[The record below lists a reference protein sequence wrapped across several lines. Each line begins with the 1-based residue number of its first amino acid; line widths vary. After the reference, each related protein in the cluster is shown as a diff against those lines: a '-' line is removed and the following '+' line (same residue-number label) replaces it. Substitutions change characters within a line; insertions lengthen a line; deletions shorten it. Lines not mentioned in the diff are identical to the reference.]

1 MTYYNNAVITKREL
15 LVRLLQLL
23 NNDALLDQ
31 IDRIPLEMRPRTNSP
46 IRCCVH
52 KDRAVIK
59 YKIMALLG
67 FNIADEVDELSPLR
81 SYAEQAI
88 KGYTQNGNFLTVVD
102 EACSS
107 CVQVNYTVSNLCQG
121 CEGRPC
127 QVNCPKDAIMVIN
140 GKATIDHQKCV
151 NCGICQKA
159 CPFHAIAYLP
169 VPCEES
175 CPVKAIRKNSD
186 GIEEI
191 NFESCIHC
199 GKCMMA
205 CPFGAI
211 SEKSQILNLF
221 YNITYKNEKIV
232 AMVAPAI
239 LSQFKADAAQILN
252 GIKAA
257 GFDEVMEV
265 AEGAN
270 LTTQH
275 ETHELLERLK
285 DGAPFMTTSCCPSYV
300 QFAEKHV
307 PALQPYI
314 SHTPSPMAYTAA
326 MARERFP
333 KHKVVFI
340 GPCLAKRTEAYKNPN
355 IDYVIT
361 TEELGA
367 LFTALKIDVSG
378 MTNEA
383 AIPADL
389 KPESRAYAAAGGV
402 TRAIQSQLD
411 AKAPMQSMLINGIDK
426 KNIRLLKSLPGKKTE
441 TPAFYEVMAC
451 EGGCINGPVNI
462 APLRISEK
470 KIREAVMELES
481 QTVAVAE

>member
-15 LVRLLQLL
+15 LVRLIQLL
-23 NNDALLDQ
+23 DNNQLLDK
-31 IDRIPLEMRPRTNSP
+31 IDRLPIEMRPRTNSP

-67 FNIADEVDELSPLR
+67 FNIADEEDELTPLKE
-81 SYAEQAI
+81 YAKEAL

-140 GKATIDHQKCV
+140 GKANIDHQKCV

-186 GIEEI
+186 GIEVI
-191 NFESCIHC
+191 DFDKCIHC
-199 GKCMMA
+199 GKCMTA
-205 CPFGAI
+205 CPFGAV
-211 SEKSQILNLF
+211 SEKSQVLNLF
-221 YNITYKNEKIV
+221 YNIKHQTEKTV
-232 AMVAPAI
+232 AMIAPAI
-239 LSQFKADAAQILN
+239 LSQFKASSSKILSS
-252 GIKAA
+252 IKAI
-257 GFDEVMEV
+257 GFDEVVEV

-270 LTTQH
+270 LTT
-275 ETHELLERLK
+275 ENEAKELLERL
-285 DGAPFMTTSCCPSYV
+285 DQGAPFMTTSCCPSYIE
-300 QFAEKHV
+300 FTEKHAPELKPFV
-307 PALQPYI
+307 
-314 SHTPSPMAYTAA
+314 SHTPSPMSYTATLVK
-326 MARERFP
+326 ERFP
-333 KHKVVFI
+333 DHKTIFI
-340 GPCLAKRTEAYKNPN
+340 GPCLAKRREAFKHPD

-367 LFTALKIDVSG
+367 LLAALKIDVG
-378 MTNEA
+378 QTEETDNIALHIM
-383 AIPADL
+383 
-389 KPESRAYAAAGGV
+389 PESRGYAASGGV
-402 TRAIQSQLD
+402 TNAINSILSPSHNLSTQIID
-411 AKAPMQSMLINGIDK
+411 GIDK
-426 KNIRLLKSLPGKKTE
+426 KSIRLLKSFPKKS
-441 TPAFYEVMAC
+441 PDSSFIEVMAC
-451 EGGCINGPVNI
+451 DGGCINGPVNI
-462 APLRISEK
+462 SPLKISQLNLK
-470 KIREAVMELES
+470 KAIKEIEEVCC
-481 QTVAVAE
+481 

>member
-15 LVRLLQLL
+15 LVRLIK
-23 NNDALLDQ
+23 LLDEDTLFEK

-67 FNIADEVDELSPLR
+67 FNIADEQDELTPL
-81 SYAEQAI
+81 SEYAVQAI
-88 KGYTQNGNFLTVVD
+88 KGYEQDGNFLTVVD

-127 QVNCPKDAIMVIN
+127 QVNCPKDAIMVLN
-140 GKATIDHQKCV
+140 GKANIDHQKCV

-175 CPVKAIRKNSD
+175 CPVKAIRKNAN

-191 NFESCIHC
+191 DFEKCIHC
-199 GKCMMA
+199 GKCMTA

-211 SEKSQILNLF
+211 SGKSQILNLY
-221 YNITYKNEKIV
+221 YNIKHKQEKTV

-239 LSQFKADAAQILN
+239 LSQFKANSSQIIN
-252 GIKAA
+252 AIKEI
-257 GFDEVMEV
+257 GFDEVVEV

-270 LTTQH
+270 LTTDH
-275 ETHELLERLK
+275 ETQELIERLNE
-285 DGAPFMTTSCCPSYV
+285 GASFMTTSCCPSYIE
-300 QFAEKHV
+300 FAEKHA
-307 PALQPYI
+307 PELKPFI
-314 SHTPSPMAYTAA
+314 SDTPSPMGYTAQL
-326 MARERFP
+326 ARKRFP
-333 KHKVVFI
+333 DHKTVFI
-340 GPCLAKRTEAYKNPN
+340 GPCLAKRKEAYKNKDV
-355 IDYVIT
+355 DYVVT

-367 LFTALKIDVSG
+367 MFGALKIDVNIKTDSNPD
-378 MTNEA
+378 TVVR
-383 AIPADL
+383 
-389 KPESRAYAAAGGV
+389 PESRGYAASGGV
-402 TRAIQSQLD
+402 TNAIQAILSSEQQI
-411 AKAPMQSMLINGIDK
+411 KTELIDGLDK
-426 KNIRLLKSLPGKKTE
+426 KSIRLLKSLPKKN
-441 TPAFYEVMAC
+441 ALGADFYEVMAC
-451 EGGCINGPVNI
+451 DGGCINGPVNI
-462 APLRISEK
+462 APYKMSQSKLKQAIN
-470 KIREAVMELES
+470 ELKTVES
-481 QTVAVAE
+481 VQ

>member
-15 LVRLLQLL
+15 LVRLIQLL
-23 NNDALLDQ
+23 DNDQLLAK
-31 IDRIPLEMRPRTNSP
+31 IDRIPIEMRPRTNSP

-67 FNIADEVDELSPLR
+67 FNIADEEDELTPLKE
-81 SYAEQAI
+81 YAKNAL

-127 QVNCPKDAIMVIN
+127 QVNCPKDAILVIN
-140 GKATIDHQKCV
+140 GKANIDHQKCV

-191 NFESCIHC
+191 DFENCIHC
-199 GKCMMA
+199 GKCMTA

-211 SEKSQILNLF
+211 SEKSQILNLY
-221 YNITYKNEKIV
+221 YNIKHQREKTV

-239 LSQFKADAAQILN
+239 LSQFKASSSQILN
-252 GIKAA
+252 SIKTI
-257 GFDEVMEV
+257 GFDEVIEV

-270 LTTQH
+270 ITTEN
-275 ETHELLERLK
+275 ETKELLERLD
-285 DGAPFMTTSCCPSYV
+285 DGAPFMTTSCCPSYME
-300 QFAEKHV
+300 FTEKHA
-307 PALQPYI
+307 PELKPFI
-314 SHTPSPMAYTAA
+314 SHTHSPMAYTAA
-326 MARERFP
+326 LAKKRFP
-333 KHKVVFI
+333 DHKVIFI
-340 GPCLAKRTEAYKNPN
+340 GPCLAKRREAFKHVHIN
-355 IDYVIT
+355 YVIT

-367 LFTALKIDVSG
+367 LLAGLKIDIGQSG
-378 MTNEA
+378 ENNNIA
-383 AIPADL
+383 NDIR
-389 KPESRAYAAAGGV
+389 PESRGYAASGGV
-402 TRAIQSQLD
+402 TNAIKSILSSEHGISTQLID
-411 AKAPMQSMLINGIDK
+411 GIDK
-426 KNIRLLKSLPGKKTE
+426 KSIRLLKSFPKKA
-441 TPAFYEVMAC
+441 PDAAFIEVMAC
-451 EGGCINGPVNI
+451 DGGCINGPVNI
-462 APLRISEK
+462 SPLKVSQAKLK
-470 KIREAVMELES
+470 KVIQEIEQVIC
-481 QTVAVAE
+481 